1 VTPDKPI
8 KEDPAQWFRDQVEYA
23 IAPLLEEYWFDK
35 HEQAAKEKEKLL
47 EGLS

>member
-1 VTPDKPI
+1 V
-8 KEDPAQWFRDQVEYA
+8 